1 MQEVLLSSDL
11 VIRCL
16 IGFAVGALIGLER
29 QKRDIEES
37 PGGVRSFGLL
47 SLFGTVSAYTLTI
60 TSNDLILIYAIAVST
75 ILIGVQVIY
84 KMFRTMRK
92 GMTTSIVLA
101 ISFVLGTLVGLDEIP
116 PPGQFIGPL
125 QVFAMTVSFL
135 VFLVLGF
142 KQEFRAA
149 VEVITREEMISA
161 AELGVLILFL
171 WPLMPQTVQLWTI
184 TVPTFQIY
192 LFAIIL
198 LTISFVNYLLV
209 KKFKGRGPYFFGFFG
224 GFANSEATVASLS
237 DFHVRTERA
246 FPGRTAVGAV
256 LANVAMVL
264 RNGVLLIIA
273 DPTLQILRYYT
284 IPLAILFFVG
294 LYRMLRVSKRS
305 EPVEDEQLEGALAS
319 PFEFGAAIRFALV
332 FAGVSILSLFL
343 QDIYSDA
350 GVIAAAFIGGFASA
364 GAIVTI
370 VGYGFAN
377 ATMSLSTAVFAVI
390 IATTTSV
397 LNKMVYVYT
406 RDRETTLLKMVAK
419 DSMIMAAGVVIFILL
434 LLFGILPIA

>member
-1 MQEVLLSSDL
+1 MQEILLSSDL

-16 IGFAVGALIGLER
+16 IGFTVGALIGLER

-47 SLFGTVSAYTLTI
+47 SLLGTISAYTFLI
-60 TSNDLILIYAIAVST
+60 TDSELIMIYAIVIAT
-75 ILIGVQVIY
+75 ILIAVQAIH
-84 KMFRTMRK
+84 KMFQTAHK

-101 ISFVLGTLVGLDEIP
+101 ISFVLGTMVGLDEIP
-116 PPGQFIGPL
+116 PPGQLIGPL
-125 QVFAMTVSFL
+125 QVFAMTISFL

-192 LFAIIL
+192 QFAIIL
-198 LTISFVNYLLV
+198 LTISFANYLLV

-224 GFANSEATVASLS
+224 GFANSEATVSSLT
-237 DFHVRTERA
+237 DFHVRAERT
-246 FPGRTAVGAV
+246 FPGRTAVGTV
-256 LANVAMVL
+256 LANVAMVI
-264 RNGVLLIIA
+264 RNGVILILA
-273 DPTLQILRYYT
+273 DPSLQIFRFYM
-284 IPLAILFFVG
+284 IPLAILSLLG
-294 LYRMLRVSKRS
+294 LYRMFRVSKRTQ
-305 EPVEDEQLEGALAS
+305 PIKDESLEAALES
-319 PFEFGAAIRFALV
+319 PFNFGAAVRFALV

-350 GVIAAAFIGGFASA
+350 GVLAAAFIGGFVSA
-364 GAIVTI
+364 GAIATI
-370 VGYGFAN
+370 AGIGFTT
-377 ATMSLSTAVFAVI
+377 ATMSFPTAVYAVI

-406 RDRETTLLKMVAK
+406 SDRETTLLKMVAK
-419 DSMIMAAGVVIFILL
+419 DSLIMAAGVVVFIFMLF
-434 LLFGILPIA
+434 FGIIPMV

>member
-1 MQEVLLSSDL
+1 MQAILISSDL
-11 VIRCL
+11 VVRCL

-29 QKRDIEES
+29 QKRDIAES

-47 SLFGTVSAYTLTI
+47 SLFGTISAYTYTI
-60 TSNDLILIYAIAVST
+60 TDNALILIYAITVST
-75 ILIGVQVIY
+75 ILIGVQIIY

-101 ISFVLGTLVGLDEIP
+101 ISFVLGTIVGLDELP
-116 PPGQFIGPL
+116 APGQLIGPL

-192 LFAIIL
+192 QLAIIL
-198 LTISFVNYLLV
+198 LSISFVNYLLV
-209 KKFKGRGPYFFGFFG
+209 KKFRGRGPYFFGFFG
-224 GFANSEATVASLS
+224 GFANSEATVSSLT

-246 FPGRTAVGAV
+246 FPGRTAVGTI

-264 RNGVLLIIA
+264 RNGVILIIL
-273 DPTLQILRYYT
+273 DPSLQILRYYT
-284 IPLAILFFVG
+284 IPLAILFLVG
-294 LYRMLRVSKRS
+294 VYRMLRVSKKN
-305 EPVEDEQLEGALAS
+305 EEVEDDLLEGALAS

-343 QDIYSDA
+343 QDVYADF
-350 GVIAAAFIGGFASA
+350 GVLVAAFIGGFASA
-364 GAIVTI
+364 GAIVAI
-370 VGYGFAN
+370 VGIGFAST
-377 ATMSLSTAVFAVI
+377 TMSIATAVYAVI

-406 RDRETTLLKMVAK
+406 SDRETALLKMVAK
-419 DSMIMAAGVVIFILL
+419 DSLIMAAGVVVFILL
-434 LLFGILPIA
+434 LFFGIIPIA

>member
-1 MQEVLLSSDL
+1 MQEILLSSDL

-16 IGFAVGALIGLER
+16 IGFTVGALIGLER

-47 SLFGTVSAYTLTI
+47 SLLGTISAYTFLI
-60 TSNDLILIYAIAVST
+60 TDSDLIMIFAIVVAT
-75 ILIGVQVIY
+75 ILIAVQAIH
-84 KMFRTMRK
+84 KMFQTSHK

-101 ISFVLGTLVGLDEIP
+101 ISFVLGTMVGLDEIP
-116 PPGQFIGPL
+116 APGQLIGPL
-125 QVFAMTVSFL
+125 QVFAMTISFL

-192 LFAIIL
+192 QFAIIL
-198 LTISFVNYLLV
+198 LTISFANYLLV

-224 GFANSEATVASLS
+224 GFANSEATVSSLT
-237 DFHVRTERA
+237 DFHVRAERA
-246 FPGRTAVGAV
+246 FPGRTAVGTV
-256 LANVAMVL
+256 LANVAMVI
-264 RNGVLLIIA
+264 RNGVILILA
-273 DPTLQILRYYT
+273 DPSLQIFRFYM
-284 IPLAILFFVG
+284 IPLAILSLLG
-294 LYRMLRVSKRS
+294 LYRMFRVSKRT
-305 EPVEDEQLEGALAS
+305 EPIKDESLEAALES
-319 PFEFGAAIRFALV
+319 PFNFGAAVRFALV

-343 QDIYSDA
+343 QDIYSDT
-350 GVIAAAFIGGFASA
+350 GVLAAAFIGGFVSA
-364 GAIVTI
+364 GAIATI
-370 VGYGFAN
+370 AGIGFTT
-377 ATMSLSTAVFAVI
+377 ATMSFPTAVYAVI

-406 RDRETTLLKMVAK
+406 SDRETTLLKMVAK
-419 DSMIMAAGVVIFILL
+419 DSLIMAAGVVVFILML
-434 LLFGILPIA
+434 FFGIIPMV

>member
-1 MQEVLLSSDL
+1 MQEMLLSSDL
-11 VIRCL
+11 IIRCL

-47 SLFGTVSAYTLTI
+47 SLFGTISAYTYTI
-60 TSNDLILIYAIAVST
+60 TGNSLIMIYAISIST

-92 GMTTSIVLA
+92 GMTTSIVFA
-101 ISFVLGTLVGLDEIP
+101 IAFVLGTIVGLDEIP
-116 PPGQFIGPL
+116 VPGQLIGPMQL
-125 QVFAMTVSFL
+125 FAMTVSFL

-142 KQEFRAA
+142 KQEFKAA

-171 WPLMPQTVQLWTI
+171 WPLMPETVQLWTI

-198 LTISFVNYLLV
+198 LIISFVNYLLV
-209 KKFKGRGPYFFGFFG
+209 KKFRGRGPYFFGFFG
-224 GFANSEATVASLS
+224 GFANSEATVSSLT
-237 DFHVRTERA
+237 DFHVRCDRA

-264 RNGVLLIIA
+264 RNGVLLIII
-273 DPTLQILRYYT
+273 DPSLQIFRYYV
-284 IPLAILFFVG
+284 IPLAILFLVG
-294 LYRMLRVSKRS
+294 LYRMIRVSKKS
-305 EPVEDEQLEGALAS
+305 KEMKDELLEGGLAS

-350 GVIAAAFIGGFASA
+350 GVLAAAFIGGFASA
-364 GAIVTI
+364 GAIVAI
-370 VGYGFAN
+370 VGIGFVGG
-377 ATMSLSTAVFAVI
+377 TMTLSTAVYAVI

-406 RDRETTLLKMVAK
+406 SDRETALLRMVAK
-419 DSMIMAAGVVIFILL
+419 DALIMAAGVVIFILML
-434 LLFGILPIA
+434 FFGIIPIA

>member
-1 MQEVLLSSDL
+1 MQEILPSSDL
-11 VIRCL
+11 VVRCL

-47 SLFGTVSAYTLTI
+47 SLFGAVSSYIYTI
-60 TSNDLILIYAIAVST
+60 TDNALILIYAIATST
-75 ILIGVQVIY
+75 ILIGVQVIH

-101 ISFVLGTLVGLDEIP
+101 ISFLLGTIVGLDELP
-116 PPGQFIGPL
+116 APGQLIGPL

-171 WPLMPQTVQLWTI
+171 WPLMPQIVQLWAI
-184 TVPTFQIY
+184 SVPAFQIY
-192 LFAIIL
+192 QLAIVL
-198 LTISFVNYLLV
+198 MSISFVNYLLV

-224 GFANSEATVASLS
+224 GFANSEATVSSLT
-237 DFHVRTERA
+237 DFHVRTGRA
-246 FPGRTAVGAV
+246 FPNRTAAGAI

-264 RNGVLLIIA
+264 RNGVILIIL
-273 DPTLQILRYYT
+273 DPSLQIFIHYI
-284 IPLAILFFVG
+284 IPLAILFLVG
-294 LYRMLRVSKRS
+294 IYRMLRVSKKTK
-305 EPVEDEQLEGALAS
+305 EVEDDLLEGALAS

-343 QDIYSDA
+343 QDVYADF
-350 GVIAAAFIGGFASA
+350 GVLVAAFIGGFASA
-364 GAIVTI
+364 GAIVAI
-370 VGYGFAN
+370 VGIGFAG
-377 ATMSLSTAVFAVI
+377 ATMSISTAVYAVI

-406 RDRETTLLKMVAK
+406 SDRETTLLKMVAR
-419 DSMIMAAGVVIFILL
+419 DSLIMAAGVVIFML
-434 LLFGILPIA
+434 LLFFGIIPLA